1 MMKKSFLKKLCL
13 ILVIALVFLSAGQS
27 AWSGFQEGL
36 DAARRGDYATALKE
50 WKPLAE
56 LGDVNAQFNLGVM
69 YYNGQGVPKDYKIA
83 VEWFRKSA
91 EQGYAKAQGNVGW
104 MYAKGLG
111 VPKDYKLAVKWYLIY
126 VVQSIRNKWK
136 QRWTKE

>member
-1 MMKKSFLKKLCL
+1 MNKSLLKKLG
-13 ILVIALVFLSAGQS
+13 LVVVVVALVFSVSQG
-27 AWSGFQEGL
+27 AWGGFQEGY
-36 DAARRGDYATALKE
+36 DAVRRGDYATALKE